1 MRSLGA
7 QQNNSGIHPL
17 LDLIVDAAR
26 YSPIETLQILVTA
39 SDSQTQGQPFYQEM
53 LAVLQQQSQKLD

>member
-1 MRSLGA
+1 M
-7 QQNNSGIHPL
+7 
-17 LDLIVDAAR
+17 DLIVDAAR